1 MTRLYWLPTTALLLT
16 LAAMAGAHLRHQETM
31 EEHHRAVL
39 AENAKPKMYD
49 LLLAQAKA
57 LLGKKEIDKAIPLLQ
72 QVLVLEPNYIDANG
86 LLADIYLQRN
96 RPKEALQALRPIVY
110 PKDSVGENLILEM
123 RYVLALL
130 DTDRWEEAATLYT
143 KSVREPLTWSIPNY
157 SAAKGSPEFILPHP
171 HFTPGYADMLGL
183 RAQVHLILGTR
194 QPQFDLASLDE
205 KDQLPYKL
213 PYMLDH
219 LQQALKSDRNS
230 LDAQFLI
237 AVALGSMKRYD
248 EARRAFAVVT
258 KNAPRELR
266 PQIKVAQASFDL
278 LEENEKNFY
287 AQQAKRLAEQKAHAQ
302 GNVAP

>member
-1 MTRLYWLPTTALLLT
+1 
-16 LAAMAGAHLRHQETM
+16 
-31 EEHHRAVL
+31 
-39 AENAKPKMYD
+39 
-49 LLLAQAKA
+49 
-57 LLGKKEIDKAIPLLQ
+57 
-72 QVLVLEPNYIDANG
+72 
-86 LLADIYLQRN
+86 
-96 RPKEALQALRPIVY
+96 
-110 PKDSVGENLILEM
+110 
-123 RYVLALL
+123 
-130 DTDRWEEAATLYT
+130 
-143 KSVREPLTWSIPNY
+143 
-157 SAAKGSPEFILPHP
+157 
-171 HFTPGYADMLGL
+171 MLGL